1 VVYSSEEDLS
11 QKFFYNLDVFFRKKE
26 INRFPP
32 ICTLRNMCLKSYVGQ
47 FSLRGV
53 VYRSVFVFNDFTL
66 FLYWLIKSEYLGEEY
81 VEGAEQLI
89 RRIMREN

>member
-1 VVYSSEEDLS
+1 
-11 QKFFYNLDVFFRKKE
+11 
-26 INRFPP
+26 
-32 ICTLRNMCLKSYVGQ
+32 
-47 FSLRGV
+47 
-53 VYRSVFVFNDFTL
+53 VFVFNDFTL